1 MSISKEP
8 RVVRTE
14 EKKLAG
20 RRLEMSFSHNRTFEL
35 WTTFMPKRRHFTN
48 AVNEYLYSLQIYPD
62 TNFFRQFDP
71 KRTFVKWALL
81 EVADYI
87 SLPDGMEPF
96 LLPGGEYAVFDFK
109 GSSAQAQNAFQYI
122 YGEWLPASG
131 YELDDR
137 PHFELLGS
145 KYRREDP
152 QSEEEIWIPVR
163 LPGVFQ

>member
-8 RVVRTE
+8 RIETIG

-20 RRLEMSFSHNRTFEL
+20 RCLEMSFSHNRTFEL
-35 WTTFMPKRRHFTN
+35 WTMFMPKRRHFRN
-48 AVNEYLYSLQIYPD
+48 AVSEHLYSLQVYPGTD
-62 TNFFRQFDP
+62 FFRSFDP
-71 KRTFVKWALL
+71 KRTFTKWALL
-81 EVADYI
+81 EVADHYE
-87 SLPDGMEPF
+87 LPEGMEPF
-96 LLPGGEYAVFDFK
+96 VLPGGAYAVFDFR
-109 GSSAQAQNAFQYI
+109 GTSAQAQTAFQYI

-137 PHFELLGS
+137 PHFELLGD

-163 LPGVFQ
+163 K